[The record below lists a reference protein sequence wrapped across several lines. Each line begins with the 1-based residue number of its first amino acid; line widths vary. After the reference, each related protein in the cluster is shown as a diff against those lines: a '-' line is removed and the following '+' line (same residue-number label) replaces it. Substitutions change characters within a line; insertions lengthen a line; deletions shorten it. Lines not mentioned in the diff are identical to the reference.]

1 VHLVFDETFSITPAE
16 AYDFCKTPAD
26 WPRRFGAFTNV
37 TDRGN
42 GWYAV
47 WIRRTPIPLIAK
59 ITVDEPEQQLA
70 WDFRGLWRGDGAVQF
85 EATTLGTRITGHE
98 TIAVPRPLRFIERF
112 LEPGFAA
119 VWEGGWRRLR
129 KPARKSR

>member
-1 VHLVFDETFSITPAE
+1 MHLDFDETYSISPHE

-26 WPRRFGAFTNV
+26 WPRLFGAFTRV
-37 TDRGN
+37 TDRGH

-47 WIRRTPIPLIAK
+47 WIRRTPVPLIAK
-59 ITVDEPEQQLA
+59 ITIDEPDRHVA
-70 WDFRGLWRGDGAVQF
+70 WDFLGFWRGDGAVQF
-85 EATTLGTRITGHE
+85 EPTEAGTRITGHE
-98 TIAVPRPLRFIERF
+98 SIALPRPLRFMERF

-129 KPARKSR
+129 KRSADTR